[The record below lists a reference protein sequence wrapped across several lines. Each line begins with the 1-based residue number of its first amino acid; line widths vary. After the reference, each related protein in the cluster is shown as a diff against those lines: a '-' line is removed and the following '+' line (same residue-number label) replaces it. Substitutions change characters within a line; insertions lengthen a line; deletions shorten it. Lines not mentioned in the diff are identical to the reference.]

1 MSLFDLPAYIVMYKI
16 IERVGNEQEYVLCYI
31 WKRDMSKREGWSY
44 RLLLADQMELSDLA
58 NHVTDS
64 FLILRFIGVWIE

>member
-1 MSLFDLPAYIVMYKI
+1 
-16 IERVGNEQEYVLCYI
+16 
-31 WKRDMSKREGWSY
+31 MSKREGG
-44 RLLLADQMELSDLA
+44 RIDFFLADQMELSDLA